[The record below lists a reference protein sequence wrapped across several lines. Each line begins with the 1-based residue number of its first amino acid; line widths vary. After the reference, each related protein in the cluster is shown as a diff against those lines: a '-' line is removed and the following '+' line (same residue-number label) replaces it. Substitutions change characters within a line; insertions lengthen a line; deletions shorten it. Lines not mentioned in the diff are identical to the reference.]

1 MRSLRPIRW
10 FLPLAL
16 LLVGGVAWS
25 ARPSKRLSDEARGEQ
40 LYDRHCVQCHGAT
53 GAGDGAAAA
62 ALVAKVPDL
71 RGQLSSDNREDMAK
85 SVLFGKGVMP
95 GFESSFDKYDARRA
109 LRHMEKLARE
119 AEGGKPADEPDEPTE
134 PVEIPAGVE
143 GQ

>member
-1 MRSLRPIRW
+1 MRVARPILW
-10 FLPLAL
+10 SLPLAL

-25 ARPSKRLSDEARGEQ
+25 GRPSKRLSDEARGEQ

-71 RGQLSSDNREDMAK
+71 RGQLTADNREEKAK
-85 SVLFGKGVMP
+85 AVLYGKGVMP

-119 AEGGKPADEPDEPTE
+119 GSGEPPAEEPDEPTE